1 MKKYFLLTLCLMAL
15 LASGCARTYQA
26 PMESV
31 QNVNVYSSYDG
42 KIKGSFDIII
52 NIDPQLAAKDVK
64 PSSYICSAHTFPI
77 DTSIPLKTSIYAVT
91 EKIFEQINERTD
103 IPSPEIMLKEQKA
116 GYIIVRLKE
125 FEPVLTF
132 VPGFF
137 SGTANSSCET
147 ALEVEIRDRKN
158 VKVFETAVSGNRSA
172 SGDAGSMCGD
182 GSKIMAEAVKKSF
195 RETLERYAE
204 RLSNTEKLHAH
215 FAAK

>member
-15 LASGCARTYQA
+15 LATGCARTYQA
-26 PMESV
+26 PVESV
-31 QNVNVYSSYDG
+31 QNINVYSSYEG
-42 KIKGSFDIII
+42 KIKGSFDVII
-52 NIDPQLAAKDVK
+52 NIDPSLAAKNVK
-64 PSSYICSAHTFPI
+64 PSTFICSAHTFPI
-77 DTSIPLKTSIYAVT
+77 DVSTILKTSIYAAT

-103 IPSPEIMLKEQKA
+103 IPSAEMMFKDQKA

-147 ALEVEIRDRKN
+147 ALEVEIRDNKN

-172 SGDAGSMCGD
+172 SGDAGNMCGD
-182 GSKIMAEAVKKSF
+182 GAKIMAEAAKKSF

-204 RLSNTEKLHAH
+204 RLSNTEKLREH
-215 FAAK
+215 FAVK